1 MVSEE
6 NHQGMEIFGI
16 ASVVLVLIPVAATF
30 TDVARDGRGHTS
42 PVFDPGEICAGL
54 AQQQLHWARAVN
66 GEMTAPTQLTYRQ
79 SSSDRGHHRH
89 PPAREQRPI

>member
-30 TDVARDGRGHTS
+30 TDVARNGRGHIS
-42 PVFDPGEICAGL
+42 PAYSIRERSALDLPSSNYIGL
-54 AQQQLHWARAVN
+54 APSTAR
-66 GEMTAPTQLTYRQ
+66 
-79 SSSDRGHHRH
+79 
-89 PPAREQRPI
+89 